1 MPAVT
6 IVLPVFNRVQV
17 VARAVDSVLDQSFE
31 DFELIV
37 VDDGS
42 SDGSGAVA
50 AAAGATVITLT
61 GEGPAAARIAGA
73 QAAACDWLAFVDG
86 DDRILAHHHDLL
98 LAAARQA
105 GADFAFGQV
114 REFADPGSGAE
125 HRYEIRTEPRLVP
138 LAGACLIRRDVYLAA
153 ARPAEQEGQ
162 HDWIGPLMST
172 GEAAKVGQVVL
183 ERRIHGANRSIV
195 ERAQV
200 HATYLASARAAIMR
214 RRAAR

>member
-1 MPAVT
+1 MIAA
-6 IVLPVFNRVQV
+6 IVPVRDQARFLGEALASIAGQSLPP
-17 VARAVDSVLDQSFE
+17 S
-31 DFELIV
+31 ELIV

>member
-1 MPAVT
+1 MIAA
-6 IVLPVFNRVQV
+6 IVPVRDQARFLGETLASIAGQSLPP
-17 VARAVDSVLDQSFE
+17 S
-31 DFELIV
+31 ELIV